1 MAVDP
6 HEVMTA
12 ALILRGKKVDIEK
25 LNVNPIENA
34 TKLVSDLVNNW
45 VEKVVGGS
53 GTEGFFV
60 KSGGVEV
67 PNMVNLAKA
76 LSVSNYVIDQV
87 GRAKI
92 ETVWQTGKQWAS
104 EIKHLNP
111 DTGTIKNYNSS
122 DLIVKIKTSGK
133 NEAVHYW
140 GLSLKKRAITEAEP
154 TLLNKP
160 VMGNV
165 GFLTERINPTDAN
178 KIEIEKER
186 FYRAALNIKT
196 GGQYKGK
203 DINKMQFTEVLK
215 AVEDL
220 FHYER
225 TEKNE
230 MLTSKKGTKYEKNKN
245 TYFQEMHN
253 AFIKFNNDKKFFEQF
268 FDLIFK
274 INMDTWIQDSAFH
287 FSLMTGIGDYK
298 KDKLLVEEANEKEGR
313 LVSEIFR
320 EMFKDPDTTN
330 FVLKKQDG
338 IKKKHA
344 WEEGATAAKLFYEMV
359 IGKGKTGVS
368 VVDLEVRY
376 KGKLTNEPQFQVFIN
391 RVRQNSFA
399 HYYKKIA
406 STKTLGRDRW
416 K

>member
-178 KIEIEKER
+178 KMEIEKE
-186 FYRAALNIKT
+186 T
-196 GGQYKGK
+196 
-203 DINKMQFTEVLK
+203 
-215 AVEDL
+215 
-220 FHYER
+220 
-225 TEKNE
+225 
-230 MLTSKKGTKYEKNKN
+230 
-245 TYFQEMHN
+245 
-253 AFIKFNNDKKFFEQF
+253 
-268 FDLIFK
+268 
-274 INMDTWIQDSAFH
+274 
-287 FSLMTGIGDYK
+287 
-298 KDKLLVEEANEKEGR
+298 
-313 LVSEIFR
+313 
-320 EMFKDPDTTN
+320 
-330 FVLKKQDG
+330 
-338 IKKKHA
+338 
-344 WEEGATAAKLFYEMV
+344 
-359 IGKGKTGVS
+359 
-368 VVDLEVRY
+368 
-376 KGKLTNEPQFQVFIN
+376 
-391 RVRQNSFA
+391 
-399 HYYKKIA
+399 
-406 STKTLGRDRW
+406 
-416 K
+416 